1 MTQSLL
7 PQSLLPH
14 YPLIAAPSHTPPSHL
29 YFWLTVDGSLTA
41 LLEAKAGQPLQVV
54 RSFEGYRPLTLS
66 QKKQLGYTG
75 NKLNRPMMAWVREVK
90 LYGNSD
96 KPWVR
101 AQSIFPVPSL
111 QGNAKR
117 LQQLKGT
124 PIGYV
129 LFKRQTT
136 LPNRRRIFATNIGW
150 QRQTLYDWHGRRF
163 IISETFLPE
172 FEKTLI

>member
-1 MTQSLL
+1 MPLSLLTHCPILKTQSHL
-7 PQSLLPH
+7 
-14 YPLIAAPSHTPPSHL
+14 PPSDL

-41 LLEAKAGQPLQVV
+41 LLEAKAGQPLQVK
-54 RSFEGYRPLTLS
+54 RIFEGYRPLTLS

-75 NKLNRPMMAWVREVK
+75 NKLNRPMMAWVREVE

-96 KPWVR
+96 KAWVT

-129 LFKRQTT
+129 LFKRQAT
-136 LPNRRRIFATNIGW
+136 LPNRRSICATDVGW
-150 QRQTLYDWHGRRF
+150 QRQTLYDWYGRRF
-163 IISETFLPE
+163 IISETFLAE
-172 FEKTLI
+172 FLQ